1 MTRTLTAS
9 QKEEGIKMK
18 LTPEQLDK
26 IVLLFTVKVAIG
38 IAAFIGIVATVALFG
53 TKIAPLMGKLPW

>member
-1 MTRTLTAS
+1 
-9 QKEEGIKMK
+9 MK

-38 IAAFIGIVATVALFG
+38 IAAFMGIVDTVALFG

>member
-1 MTRTLTAS
+1 MTAN
-9 QKEEGIKMK
+9 QKVEDIKMK

-26 IVLLFTVKVAIG
+26 LTLFFAVQVAVG
-38 IAAFIGIVATVALFG
+38 VAAFIGIVATVALFG

>member
-1 MTRTLTAS
+1 MTAS
-9 QKEEGIKMK
+9 QREEDIKMK